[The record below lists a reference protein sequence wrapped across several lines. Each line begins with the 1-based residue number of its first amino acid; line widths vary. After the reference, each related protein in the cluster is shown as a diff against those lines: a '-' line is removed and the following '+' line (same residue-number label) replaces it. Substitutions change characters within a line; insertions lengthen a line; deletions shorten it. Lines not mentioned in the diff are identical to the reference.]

1 MLIKRTVNV
10 SVCFTITVP
19 PAVVVLNTA
28 PALVLVA
35 VAVLMV
41 VTAVCTSPVV
51 GERVVRLVDVLVV

>member
-1 MLIKRTVNV
+1 M